1 MLKRLSLK
9 NIGPAPAMDL
19 EFGDRLNL
27 ITGDNGLGKSF
38 LLDIAWWAMT
48 RKWPAEIN
56 TRLTS
61 GRKALPQPAG
71 KAEIDF
77 SFTGK
82 AKTEQYVST
91 FNRREQAWTGRPGR
105 PANPG
110 LVLYATADG
119 SFAVWDPARNYWRT
133 VRNVDV
139 QERRPAYVFSPSEVW
154 DGLIAEDGVP
164 LCNGLIRDWAGW
176 QKEKGSAFLYLQ
188 RVLMTLSPGGREM
201 LQVGDLTRVS
211 IDDARDMPTL
221 RMPYGQEV
229 PVVHA
234 SAGMRRIIALAYL
247 LVWAWEE
254 HRKASTLLGE
264 ATTNQVVFL
273 VDEIESH
280 LHPRWQFSIIG
291 SLLKVM
297 TEMAP
302 SAQVQVLTA
311 THSPQVLASV
321 EPYFDHVQDAW
332 FDLDY
337 EHNDDGSDV
346 TLTKRHFELHGEV
359 SNWLTSEAFDLSSAR
374 SPDIAALLVEAS
386 ALLESTSTT
395 PQAVSDMHQR
405 LLVVLNPKDSFLFR
419 WRAVAEKK
427 GLLP

>member
-1 MLKRLSLK
+1 
-9 NIGPAPAMDL
+9 
-19 EFGDRLNL
+19 
-27 ITGDNGLGKSF
+27 
-38 LLDIAWWAMT
+38 
-48 RKWPAEIN
+48 
-56 TRLTS
+56 
-61 GRKALPQPAG
+61 
-71 KAEIDF
+71 
-77 SFTGK
+77 
-82 AKTEQYVST
+82 
-91 FNRREQAWTGRPGR
+91 
-105 PANPG
+105 
-110 LVLYATADG
+110 
-119 SFAVWDPARNYWRT
+119 
-133 VRNVDV
+133 
-139 QERRPAYVFSPSEVW
+139 
-154 DGLIAEDGVP
+154 
-164 LCNGLIRDWAGW
+164 
-176 QKEKGSAFLYLQ
+176 
-188 RVLMTLSPGGREM
+188 
-201 LQVGDLTRVS
+201 
-211 IDDARDMPTL
+211 
-221 RMPYGQEV
+221 
-229 PVVHA
+229 
-234 SAGMRRIIALAYL
+234 MRRIIALAYL

-321 EPYFDHVQDAW
+321 EPYFDPVQDAW

-337 EHNDDGSDV
+337 EHDDGDSDV
-346 TLTKRHFELHGEV
+346 TLTKRHFERHGEV

-386 ALLESTSTT
+386 ALLESTSNTS
-395 PQAVSDMHQR
+395 QAVSDMHQR

-419 WRAVAEKK
+419 WRAIAEKK